1 MGSGVSSSMALALAG
16 FCFSLIFIAFVCS
29 RLACALLRRHRR
41 RARSRLLAL
50 PRYYTDYSFA
60 AHHPAPGGG
69 GGLGLG
75 LGLGPAAVAALPTRA
90 FAARPRGSAASDA
103 ESQCVICLEEYE
115 ERDVLRVLPHC
126 GHDFHMACIH
136 VWLEQNSTCPV
147 CRISLLDN
155 PDSEHNA
162 PPPPPPLSGVA
173 VTMSS
178 PGSPEPPGSDP
189 CRCLFAGAGHS
200 SRASSEAP
208 PRHDPDQENQVASG
222 PSVDGGANSNGM
234 PLSEVNPTPP
244 ESNSQTVRKQ
254 QPGPCK

>member
-1 MGSGVSSSMALALAG
+1 MASGVSPSMALALAG

-60 AHHPAPGGG
+60 A
-69 GGLGLG
+69 
-75 LGLGPAAVAALPTRA
+75 
-90 FAARPRGSAASDA
+90 RPRGSAASDA
-103 ESQCVICLEEYE
+103 DSQCVICLEEYE

-208 PRHDPDQENQVASG
+208 PRHEPDQENQVASG

-244 ESNSQTVRKQ
+244 ESNSQAVRKQ